1 MQGEKQLFLVNINM
15 YFPSVM
21 LCAPLLYIK
30 DKCPYRA
37 GLDNE
42 AFTQLPNGT
51 QVEVTGTEGEW
62 I

>member
-1 MQGEKQLFLVNINM
+1 MQGENSCFLSISTCTFLVSCFVRLYFILRIN
-15 YFPSVM
+15 V
-21 LCAPLLYIK
+21 
-30 DKCPYRA
+30 RTGA